1 MAARSGGLSN
11 YRGCAGAAR
20 DAHALQ
26 RLLMDHDSFSG
37 KRMSMLGSPGLID
50 RPRNRGFLETT
61 ERRLTHLNKK
71 AFSKIKLV

>member
-1 MAARSGGLSN
+1 
-11 YRGCAGAAR
+11 
-20 DAHALQ
+20 
-26 RLLMDHDSFSG
+26 MDHDSFSG